1 MAHRDSLQDE
11 GIASKDW
18 SALPRHLPATDACFD
33 GNGKKSDGGIDP
45 DLDSDS
51 DPGPGPDPDPVL
63 VVQCDLGVALGPL
76 RR

>member
-11 GIASKDW
+11 GIASKAW

-51 DPGPGPDPDPVL
+51 DPGPDLVL
-63 VVQCDLGVALGPL
+63 VLVLVLGPL

>member
-1 MAHRDSLQDE
+1 VAHRDSLQNE
-11 GIASKDW
+11 GIASKAW

-45 DLDSDS
+45 DPDLDSDS
-51 DPGPGPDPDPVL
+51 DPSPDLVL
-63 VVQCDLGVALGPL
+63 VVQCDLGVGLGPL